1 MRLSLGLK
9 VTIAMVAFGL
19 IPAGIVAAFAY
30 RSADEFISKQNKII
44 STSAAAIADQIA
56 PIFAR
61 GVEPA
66 LSAEKASK
74 TESTRAL
81 KPAFKEEDMTA
92 IKRSVSD
99 TMGLYNLLSAV
110 VYIVDGDDKVVY
122 KRRSDGSPEAV
133 NDLPDKY
140 KDATKQAMGKISVE
154 PIPARSEPMY
164 EPAEIVGYSPV
175 RLERELAPRLI
186 GTSGHGNVVLV
197 VVSRATA
204 YETIYNNQNLTL
216 MILGA
221 AFVVIVVLGILFG
234 LWFIRPLLE
243 IKGVTEDL
251 HQGHLYSR
259 TQIVRGDELGDL
271 AKLTNSVM
279 ERFSE
284 TISQIRT
291 MTSSVTTASSELNSS
306 AQQLAQGA
314 HQQAAT
320 LQEIASSLQN
330 VDASVARNAQH
341 ARDTARTANEA
352 SGQAER
358 GGEAVHET
366 VAAMRE
372 ITQKILVVEDIAYQ
386 TNLLALNAAI
396 EAARAG
402 AHGKGF
408 AVVAGEVRKL
418 AERSQ
423 AAAQQIS
430 DLAKKSVA
438 IAENAGGLLERTVP
452 MIRATSDL
460 IQEIAAASQEQMAA
474 IREINVGVSQ
484 LEEVVQQNAAASHEL
499 AATSTDLASQSSS
512 LQQKVEFFRVDA
524 TANGFPAGMTPAS
537 PYPAH
542 PAHRPSGHPARKLP
556 PPRPGAAHGAD
567 GQPSA
572 PLPGPPPGA
581 AAPLGA
587 AGQGAAPAS
596 PPPPPPPTIGSP
608 PRGGV
613 VVNLDDDD
621 NFERFS

>member
-1 MRLSLGLK
+1 
-9 VTIAMVAFGL
+9 MVAFGL
-19 IPAGIVAAFAY
+19 IPAGIVSAFAY
-30 RSADEFISKQNKII
+30 KSTDDFISKQNRII
-44 STSAAAIADQIA
+44 STAAAAIADQLA
-56 PIFAR
+56 NFHLKKLESKLA
-61 GVEPA
+61 
-66 LSAEKASK
+66 AEKAGK
-74 TESTRAL
+74 ESPPRAQKL
-81 KPAFKEEDMTA
+81 ELAEEDRLTVQSLVA
-92 IKRSVSD
+92 D
-99 TMGLYNLLSAV
+99 TLRPYSLPTAV
-110 VYIVDGDDKVVY
+110 VYVVDGDDRVLY
-122 KRRSDGSPEAV
+122 KRRGDGSPEAP
-133 NDLPDKY
+133 NMLPDKY
-140 KDATKQAMGKISVE
+140 AEAAKRAVGAVGVE
-154 PIPARSEPMY
+154 AIAARSEPSY
-164 EPAEIVGYSPV
+164 EPAEIVGYAQI
-175 RLERELAPRLI
+175 RLGPDLAPRFQ
-186 GTSGHGNVVLV
+186 GHSGHGLVVLV
-197 VVSRATA
+197 VVPRATA
-204 YETIYNNQNLTL
+204 YDTIYYNQGL
-216 MILGA
+216 MVAVFAI
-221 AFVVIVVLGILFG
+221 AFVLTVLLGILFG
-234 LWFIRPLLE
+234 RWFIRPLLQ
-243 IKGVTEDL
+243 IKDVTEDL
-251 HQGHLYSR
+251 HQGHLYNR
-259 TQIVRGDELGDL
+259 THIARGDELGDL
-271 AKLTNSVM
+271 ASLTNSVVD
-279 ERFSE
+279 RLSE
-284 TISQIRT
+284 VISQIRT

-330 VDASVARNAQH
+330 VDSSVARNAQH

-402 AHGKGF
+402 SHGKGF

-512 LQQKVEFFRVDA
+512 LQQKVEFFRIDSS
-524 TANGFPAGMTPAS
+524 ANGFPGGVTPPSAHVS
-537 PYPAH
+537 PARS
-542 PAHRPSGHPARKLP
+542 AHRSQVQPPKKLPSPRPPSVHSSDGQQTAPLP
-556 PPRPGAAHGAD
+556 PP
-567 GQPSA
+567 A
-572 PLPGPPPGA
+572 PQSTSSPPGQG
-581 AAPLGA
+581 GA
-587 AGQGAAPAS
+587 TTNS
-596 PPPPPPPTIGSP
+596 PPAPPGNLGTP